1 MPLLGRFSV
10 AMAGSLLLASSLFS
24 VASSLAFQRSSCS
37 SLRRLPSAQGFQCRP
52 QLALFGDGKSVSE
65 YSVENEDDFIEVDE
79 ADFAIGAD
87 NEDDDDDDNELLGL
101 DQEDGDEEE
110 LKTPVDPDSFV
121 FIPKAKVAAEASSS
135 HPARPKSQYA
145 ALAPGTVVHIKVGD
159 VSLARKAWKKR
170 RRSGSPLL
178 VPCSVLNVDR
188 QSTVRWN
195 LIYLLEKFGTST
207 SGQGIRISLGELG
220 RRSRTHLKSSLTQQA
235 DAMGFAS
242 ARELVEN
249 LLNKKAQE
257 TYGVKLV
264 YIDDDGIVT
273 SDAGNDDTI
282 STTLALE
289 APLSRFRA
297 QKRANEAAILQF
309 GDQDQHEDTLRHT
322 GIVRNRRQV
331 SEDDGNMYQLQ
342 PLSAAL
348 RVNQEDVD
356 TGHIQDGSMHAAVV
370 FTYDSQGDGGAP
382 MLTLSLNPGRNQVR
396 DRLKIAPSDHKYK
409 PILNPKYM
417 LKELKVGD
425 GPIEGKVIRFVK
437 GGALL
442 DCGVGRKVNNRDV
455 PDPVR
460 VFGLL
465 RFKDAVAAGT
475 VDDPRYDF
483 SKFVDDDAEYD
494 DDVEDEDWDDIL
506 NIDDLDLDR
515 DLDEDDDEDEAEAT
529 EDSDDGNA
537 ELSSEDDEAF
547 IDSEDITHFFT
558 TDENGSLIYNDPE
571 TGEAKMV
578 NNAGEADEDLDDEDD
593 DDNGR
598 DDYRVYRD
606 SETPEEDYRPK
617 RPAFKASSG
626 LKSKRLNVGDRVEV
640 FVKGVSK
647 QSNQLM
653 VTMNPSVRGMTAKD
667 LKRETGVSKKL
678 SRLAKQIGGMH
689 RIRELQGQE
698 CDGVVK
704 ATSVAGDW
712 LYVQPTMD
720 NLPVGVAT
728 VPADLDASLVKG
740 DTVRIQLQG
749 VDEDRGQLA
758 MLILKKL

>member
-1 MPLLGRFSV
+1 MLLFQGRFSV
-10 AMAGSLLLASSLFS
+10 AMAGSLLLASSLIS
-24 VASSLAFQRSSCS
+24 MASSLAFQRSSCS
-37 SLRRLPSAQGFQCRP
+37 NRRMSSASSQGFQCRP
-52 QLALFGDGKSVSE
+52 QLALFGDEKSVSE
-65 YSVENEDDFIEVDE
+65 YSDFIEVDE
-79 ADFAIGAD
+79 ADFVIAAD
-87 NEDDDDDDNELLGL
+87 NDDDQELLVRDEDDD
-101 DQEDGDEEE
+101 EDEHSAPAEEE
-110 LKTPVDPDSFV
+110 KAVVNPDSFV
-121 FIPKAKVAAEASSS
+121 FIPKAKAAPESSS
-135 HPARPKSQYA
+135 SQSTPRPKSQFA

-159 VSLARKAWKKR
+159 ITLARKAWKKR

-188 QSTVRWN
+188 QSTIRWN

-207 SGQGIRISLGELG
+207 SGQGIRISLGELA
-220 RRSRTHLKSSLTQQA
+220 RRQRTHLKSSLTQQA
-235 DAMGFAS
+235 EAMGFAT

-264 YIDDDGIVT
+264 YINNENGVIT
-273 SDAGNDDTI
+273 SDGGDDTESNI
-282 STTLALE
+282 LAIE

-309 GDQDQHEDTLRHT
+309 GDEDQKEDTLQHT

-331 SEDDGNMYQLQ
+331 SEEDSNMYQLQ

-396 DRLKIAPSDHKYK
+396 DRLKIAPSDHKYT

-417 LKELKVGD
+417 LKELKAGD

-465 RFKDAVAAGT
+465 RFKDALAAEKG
-475 VDDPRYDF
+475 DDPRYDF
-483 SKFVDDDAEYD
+483 SKFVDDDVEYD
-494 DDVEDEDWDDIL
+494 DDAEEEDWDEIL

-515 DLDEDDDEDEAEAT
+515 DLDEDYDEDEDEVEST
-529 EDSDDGNA
+529 QGVDDGNA

-547 IDSEDITHFFT
+547 IDSEDITDLFT
-558 TDENGSLIYNDPE
+558 TNADGSLTYTDPE
-571 TGEAKMV
+571 TGEITIV
-578 NNAGEADEDLDDEDD
+578 NDADD
-593 DDNGR
+593 DDDEFDEEDS
-598 DDYRVYRD
+598 DDRENYRINRGSD
-606 SETPEEDYRPK
+606 TAEKDYRPK
-617 RPAFKASSG
+617 RPAFKATTG

-653 VTMNPSVRGMTAKD
+653 VTMNPSVQGMTAKD
-667 LKRETGVSKKL
+667 MKRETGVSKKL
-678 SRLAKQIGGMH
+678 NRLAKQIGGMH

-712 LYVQPTMD
+712 LYVQPSMD
-720 NLPVGVAT
+720 SLPVGVAT
-728 VPADLDASLVKG
+728 VPAELYADLTKG
-740 DTVRIQLQG
+740 DKVRIQLQG

-758 MLILKKL
+758 MLILEKL

>member
-1 MPLLGRFSV
+1 MSFV
-10 AMAGSLLLASSLFS
+10 
-24 VASSLAFQRSSCS
+24 Q
-37 SLRRLPSAQGFQCRP
+37 QDFQCRP
-52 QLALFGDGKSVSE
+52 QMVLFGDEKSVSE
-65 YSVENEDDFIEVDE
+65 YSDFIEVDE
-79 ADFAIGAD
+79 ADFAIAAD
-87 NEDDDDDDNELLGL
+87 NEDDDDDADKEVLML
-101 DQEDGDEEE
+101 DEEEDGDGDEEE
-110 LKTPVDPDSFV
+110 EVKAPVDPNSFV
-121 FIPKAKVAAEASSS
+121 FIPKAKVAPESSS
-135 HPARPKSQYA
+135 SQSTPRPKSQYA

-159 VSLARKAWKKR
+159 ISLARKAWKKR

-188 QSTVRWN
+188 QSTIRWN

-207 SGQGIRISLGELG
+207 SGQGIRISLGELA
-220 RRSRTHLKSSLTQQA
+220 RRQRTHLKSSLTQQA
-235 DAMGFAS
+235 EAMGFAS

-257 TYGVKLV
+257 IYGVKLV
-264 YIDDDGIVT
+264 YINDDGIVS
-273 SDAGNDDTI
+273 SDGGDSDTE
-282 STTLALE
+282 TLAIE
-289 APLSRFRA
+289 APLTRFRA

-309 GDQDQHEDTLRHT
+309 GDEDQKEDTLKHT

-331 SEDDGNMYQLQ
+331 TEDDGNMYQLQ

-465 RFKDAVAAGT
+465 RFKDALAAESGA
-475 VDDPRYDF
+475 DPRYDF
-483 SKFVDDDAEYD
+483 SKFVDDDIEYD
-494 DDVEDEDWDDIL
+494 DDAEEEDWDEIL
-506 NIDDLDLDR
+506 NIDDLELDR
-515 DLDEDDDEDEAEAT
+515 DLDDDDEDEDD
-529 EDSDDGNA
+529 EDEVESDDGNA
-537 ELSSEDDEAF
+537 ELSSEDDDAF
-547 IDSEDITHFFT
+547 IDSEDITEFFT
-558 TDENGSLIYNDPE
+558 TNADGSLTYTDPE
-571 TGEAKMV
+571 TGETSIV
-578 NNAGEADEDLDDEDD
+578 NDADEADEEFDNEDG
-593 DDNGR
+593 DDNR
-598 DDYRVYRD
+598 REDYRINR
-606 SETPEEDYRPK
+606 ETVEEISRPK
-617 RPAFKASSG
+617 RPAFKPSGG

-653 VTMNPSVRGMTAKD
+653 VTMNPSVQGMTAKD
-667 LKRETGVSKKL
+667 LKRETGLSKKL
-678 SRLAKQIGGMH
+678 NRLAKQIGGMH

-728 VPADLDASLVKG
+728 VPADLYANLTKG
-740 DTVRIQLQG
+740 DKVRIQLSG

-758 MLILKKL
+758 MLILKKLEP

>member
-1 MPLLGRFSV
+1 MPHLGRFAV
-10 AMAGSLLLASSLFS
+10 AIVGSLLLASSLFS

-37 SLRRLPSAQGFQCRP
+37 RRLPSAHGFQCRP
-52 QLALFGDGKSVSE
+52 QLALFGDERSVSE
-65 YSVENEDDFIEVDE
+65 YSVEEDDDFPDVDE
-79 ADFAIGAD
+79 ADFAIAAEND
-87 NEDDDDDDNELLGL
+87 DADDDEQEENGDDDEQLL
-101 DQEDGDEEE
+101 QMEEVQA
-110 LKTPVDPDSFV
+110 PVDPDSFV
-121 FIPKAKVAAEASSS
+121 FIPKAKVSPQPSSQS
-135 HPARPKSQYA
+135 TRPKSQYA

-159 VSLARKAWKKR
+159 ISLARKAWKKR

-220 RRSRTHLKSSLTQQA
+220 RRSRTHLKTSLKEQA
-235 DAMGFAS
+235 AAMGYAS
-242 ARELVEN
+242 PRELVEN

-264 YIDDDGIVT
+264 YINDDGIVT
-273 SDAGNDDTI
+273 SDAGNDDTE
-282 STTLALE
+282 SNNLALE

-309 GDQDQHEDTLRHT
+309 ADKNQHEDTLQHT

-331 SEDDGNMYQLQ
+331 TEEDGNMYQLQ

-455 PDPVR
+455 PDPVK

-465 RFKDAVAAGT
+465 RFKDAVAAASG
-475 VDDPRYDF
+475 DDKRLDF
-483 SKFVDDDAEYD
+483 SAFVDIDVDDDDAE
-494 DDVEDEDWDDIL
+494 EEDWDEIL
-506 NIDDLDLDR
+506 SIDDLDLDR
-515 DLDEDDDEDEAEAT
+515 DLDDDDKDDDDEAEST
-529 EDSDDGNA
+529 QDVEDDGNA

-558 TDENGSLIYNDPE
+558 TDDNGSLIYTDPE
-571 TGEAKMV
+571 TGETKMV
-578 NNAGEADEDLDDEDD
+578 NNAGEADEEFEVG

-598 DDYRVYRD
+598 EDYRIYRD
-606 SETPEEDYRPK
+606 SETAEEDSRPK
-617 RPAFKASSG
+617 RPAFKPSTG

-640 FVKGVSK
+640 FVKLVSK

-653 VTMNPSVRGMTAKD
+653 VTMNPSVQGMTAKD
-667 LKRETGVSKKL
+667 LKRETGLSKKL
-678 SRLAKQIGGMH
+678 SRLAKQLGGMH

-704 ATSVAGDW
+704 ATSNAGDW
-712 LYVQPTMD
+712 LYVQPNMD

-728 VPADLDASLVKG
+728 VPADLDASLAKG
-740 DTVRIQLQG
+740 DAVRIQLQG

-758 MLILKKL
+758 MRILKKLAQ